1 MNIYFLCNVF
11 LVDLFIDETEI
22 YKRIIMRKLILTL
35 LLILAATSL
44 GNAQTALQEKV
55 IAKNLDTPWE
65 LLWGPD
71 NFIWMT
77 ERFGRISRVNPK
89 TGEVFILDTIKE
101 VFEDFERGLLGM
113 ELHPDFTNSPYL
125 YVAYTTGTNNSD
137 TRVKIVQYTYFDENK
152 IGNPKVIID
161 QIYGYRNHDGS
172 RLWIDKS
179 DMTLYFTMGDA
190 AQAPLAQI
198 MTNVNGKLLRM
209 KLDGT
214 APSDNPFYGSK
225 DTNNLIWSYGHRNP
239 QGLVAANGKIYT
251 AEHGETTN
259 DELNLMIK
267 GRNYGWPEVEGFCD
281 KTSEM
286 SYCTKNNVVE
296 PLAAYYS
303 NTTIAP
309 CGIDYYNSD
318 AIPEWKNSILIAAL
332 RGSMLVVNNLDT
344 SGTKVIKQTETFKL
358 KYGRLRDV
366 CVSPDGK
373 VYIGTSNRDGR
384 GVGDF
389 PKADDDKIIE
399 ISAMASSIDYNNNDL
414 KLTPLIANGKLYF
427 NTPEISSLANI
438 TIFTKLGAI
447 VYDGNYNLN
456 GCDLSNL
463 SQGVYFC
470 KVKIGMNTYFSK
482 FIN

>member
-1 MNIYFLCNVF
+1 
-11 LVDLFIDETEI
+11 
-22 YKRIIMRKLILTL
+22 MRKLILTL
-35 LLILAATSL
+35 LLIFAATTL

-113 ELHPDFTNSPYL
+113 ELHPDFTNSPIL
-125 YVAYTTGTNNSD
+125 YVAYTTGTNNSN

-152 IGNPKVIID
+152 IGNPITIID
-161 QIYGYRNHDGS
+161 EIYGYRNHDGS

-179 DMTLYFTMGDA
+179 DMTMYFTMGDA
-190 AQAPLAQI
+190 ADRNLAQN
-198 MTNVNGKLLRM
+198 MTKVNGKLVRM

-225 DTNNLIWSYGHRNP
+225 DTNNLIWSFGHRNS

-259 DELNLMIK
+259 DELNYMIK
-267 GRNYGWPEVEGFCD
+267 GRNYGWPDVEGFCD
-281 KTSEM
+281 TQAETA
-286 SYCTKNNVVE
+286 YCADNNVVE
-296 PLAAYYS
+296 PLASYYLGS
-303 NTTIAP
+303 TIGV
-309 CGIDYYNSD
+309 CGIDYYNND
-318 AIPEWKNSILIAAL
+318 AIPEWKNSILLVAL
-332 RGSMLVVNNLDT
+332 KGSVLIVNNLDEN
-344 SGTKVIKQTETFKL
+344 GTKVTQQTKKYEFT
-358 KYGRLRDV
+358 YGRLRDV
-366 CVSPDGK
+366 CVAPNGK
-373 VYIGTSNRDGR
+373 IYIGTSNRDGR
-384 GVGDF
+384 GVGNF

-399 ISAMASSIDYNNNDL
+399 ISSIANSIEDSDENL
-414 KLTPLIANGKLYF
+414 QLTPRLTNGKLYF
-427 NTPEISSLANI
+427 DNTEISSLANI
-438 TIFTKLGAI
+438 TIFNKLGAI
-447 VYDGNYNLN
+447 VFDGNYNLN
-456 GCDLSNL
+456 GCDISNL

-470 KVKIGMNTYFSK
+470 KVKIGTNTYFSK